1 MPVGVDTMSSAPR
14 RDSLVLNIIFAFFGV
29 LAVLLLIFVAAI
41 AVVDHVNIWVKDSS
55 AKKIEL
61 PLVADYIQKAEYKP
75 VESPEAPA
83 EEGEQQGEDK
93 SGSETGE

>member
-1 MPVGVDTMSSAPR
+1 MV
-14 RDSLVLNIIFAFFGV
+14 
-29 LAVLLLIFVAAI
+29 VAAI

-61 PLVADYIQKAEYKP
+61 PLVADYIQKAEYTP
-75 VESPEAPA
+75 VESPESPA